1 MVSMNRLSRSGDIGT
16 ARPKT
21 KPRRSCD
28 RRGSKLGRCS
38 PGLALARLVAR
49 VGLVDHIDPALA
61 TNDAAILVPLLRRLQ
76 RIDDLHGSVLEFR
89 SLGRARNIEIGTNPV
104 NPRSERPKQLKILIF
119 KTSSTSSSPN
129 PS

>member
-1 MVSMNRLSRSGDIGT
+1 MIRPSQSADIG
-16 ARPKT
+16 AGAHKT

-28 RRGSKLGRCS
+28 RRGSKLG
-38 PGLALARLVAR
+38 GAAWALALARLVAR

-61 TNDAAILVPLLRRLQ
+61 ADDAAILVPLLRRLQ

-104 NPRSERPKQLKILIF
+104 NPRPERPKLLKNLAF
-119 KTSSTSSSPN
+119 MTSSTSGTQT